1 MLKKSKFFII
11 VLFLI
16 LLFLN
21 VASSHEIIE
30 SDESNISTTIN
41 KESEYSSS
49 TNNILKKDK
58 ISNNKKQTNEI
69 EDISDKGEGCCST
82 IIQGYNNDSA
92 ISFRRDA
99 KNTVT
104 LNVKHN
110 SSFVKQYKEN
120 GSYFFHVIINK
131 NGWLVGNGGA
141 DNVNVNKAIESN
153 AMSMIN
159 NNQISKTTM
168 NKVYNLES
176 KLSVG
181 HFVIKAPNG
190 TYSLIIKNQKGTF
203 KDSGILKAGQYLVV
217 PNNSKYFS
225 KGSLKISG
233 DSNSIIT
240 SSRMLA
246 ARDKYGISRR
256 EIVTYYYKN
265 NNINSTVKVMATNDN
280 GKYVNS
286 KTAKLIDSIKTNDKS
301 FSSKIIPILDNAI
314 DIDFINFFI
323 RKAKTIVTSP
333 NILVNGGNVELNA
346 SITDEFGKNV
356 DKGFVSFILNDKTIK
371 DKNGKDIYVNVTN
384 GKVSFKYSIP
394 TIWNKLN
401 YTYYVRYYVNSKY
414 EQSFGNKAT
423 IIVGDLFNLNTSHSA
438 TMLYKGNL
446 TISTKV
452 KYNQNGSLVTGGKV
466 FYKINGR
473 TIRNSLNNS
482 IIINVY
488 DGQVIFNC
496 NFDSRFTAKE
506 YNLTTIYV
514 NGNYRK
520 EINTSFTVNKIPID
534 IITPKVSIQK
544 DFVTF
549 TGKLVDNNNQII
561 NYKSYACI
569 KVNGKTL
576 KENDSTRLF
585 NITNGIIN
593 FKFTLPG
600 KLSLGNHTLSIVIP
614 ELRETLSL
622 RSDYTITIV

>member
-30 SDESNISTTIN
+30 SDESNISTTTN
-41 KESEYSSS
+41 KESEYYSS
-49 TNNILKKDK
+49 TNDILKDN

-69 EDISDKGEGCCST
+69 EDIIDKGEGCCST
-82 IIQGYNNDSA
+82 IIQGNNNDSA

-265 NNINSTVKVMATNDN
+265 NNINSTVKITATNDN

-286 KTAKLIDSIKTNDKS
+286 RTVNLIDSIKTNEKS
-301 FSSKIIPILDNAI
+301 FSAKVIPVLDNSM
-314 DIDFINFFI
+314 DIDFVNFFI
-323 RKAKTIVTSP
+323 RKAKTIVTSQ
-333 NILVNGGNVELNA
+333 NIKVNGGTVYLNA
-346 SITDEFGKNV
+346 SIKDEFGKNV
-356 DKGFVSFILNDKTIK
+356 DRGFASFLFNDKTIK
-371 DKNGKDIYVNVTN
+371 DEDGKDIYVNVQN
-384 GKVSFKYSIP
+384 GLVSLKYSIP
-394 TIWNKLN
+394 NFWNKLN
-401 YTYYVRYYVNSKY
+401 YSYMIRYYANSKY
-414 EQSFGNKAT
+414 EQSFGNKAR
-423 IIVGDLFNLNTSHSA
+423 IDLDGLVNLNTFHPSA
-438 TMLYKGNL
+438 IIYTNNL
-446 TISTKV
+446 TISTKIND
-452 KYNQNGSLVTGGKV
+452 KQFNSKISGGSI
-466 FYKINGR
+466 FYKVNGK
-473 TIRNSLNNS
+473 TIKNSKNKT
-482 IIINVY
+482 IIINVN
-488 DGQVIFNC
+488 DGQTFFNC
-496 NFDSRFTAKE
+496 KFNNRFIPRT
-506 YNLTTIYV
+506 YTLTTIYV
-514 NGNYRK
+514 NGIYRK
-520 EINTSFTVNKIPID
+520 EINTSFIIKKIPIT
-534 IITPKVSIQK
+534 IANPKVNLEK
-544 DFVTF
+544 DVVTF

-561 NYKSYACI
+561 KFKSYACI
-569 KVNGKTL
+569 KINGKTL
-576 KENDSTRLF
+576 KEDNSTRLF
-585 NITNGIIN
+585 NITGGMIN
-593 FKFTLPG
+593 FKFTLPY
-600 KLSLGNHTLSIVIP
+600 KYSLGNHTISIVIP
-614 ELRETLSL
+614 ELHETLSL
-622 RSDYTITIV
+622 RKNYTLSIN